1 MSSGLELVLSDNRGI
16 YIPRD
21 FAMFID
27 DMDNVTQEDKDILS
41 AGPDHNQYWD
51 TWNDVLDKASATING
66 KTWRLYQDG
75 DLWAYCEELMTDE
88 EYENFFGE
96 ARERTND
103 LDTDSRLE
111 TDNWYDISAELK

>member
-1 MSSGLELVLSDNRGI
+1 MSGMELLLSDNRGV

-21 FAMFID
+21 FAMHIQ
-27 DMDNVTQEDKDILS
+27 DMDNVTEKDKEILS
-41 AGPDHNQYWD
+41 AGPDHDWYWE
-51 TWNDVLDKASATING
+51 TWDDVLSKATSTING
-66 KTWRLYQDG
+66 KIWRLHQDG

-103 LDTDSRLE
+103 LDADSRLE
-111 TDNWYDISAELK
+111 TDNWYDTSAELR